1 MRVLLLENVLSQM
14 SHRYFLT
21 FEDRIVGPEGVPPE
35 EEQED
40 LVLFTETSLFKE
52 GIPLAKEITPLYK
65 LQVIILAKPSRHRHL
80 QSKVLKV

>member
-21 FEDRIVGPEGVPPE
+21 FEDRTVGPEGVPPE

-52 GIPLAKEITPLYK
+52 GIPLAEKMHHYK
-65 LQVIILAKPSRHRHL
+65 LK
-80 QSKVLKV
+80 